1 MFFEEEDAM
10 NVNGYD
16 RLGQAGLE
24 LMQKSMNTAAAAAE
38 DIASGSLNPM
48 DVAKSAMDLSQAKVQ
63 MKLGAY
69 LIRTQQE
76 LMESTLEVFGVGT
89 KLNRRY

>member
-1 MFFEEEDAM
+1 M

-24 LMQKSMNTAAAAAE
+24 LMQKSMSAAAAAAE
-38 DIASGSLNPM
+38 DIASGTLNPL
-48 DVAKSAMDLSQAKVQ
+48 DVAKSAMDQGRAKVQ

-89 KLNRRY
+89 KLDRRY

>member
-1 MFFEEEDAM
+1 M

-24 LMQKSMNTAAAAAE
+24 LMQKSMNTARAAAE

-48 DVAKSAMDLSQAKVQ
+48 DVAKSAMDLGRAKVQ
-63 MKLGAY
+63 MKLRAY

-89 KLNRRY
+89 KLDRRY

>member
-1 MFFEEEDAM
+1 M

-24 LMQKSMNTAAAAAE
+24 LMQKSMSAAAAAAE

-48 DVAKSAMDLSQAKVQ
+48 DVAKSPMDLGRAKVQ

-76 LMESTLEVFGVGT
+76 LMESTLEVFGVGA
-89 KLNRRY
+89 KLDRRY

>member
-1 MFFEEEDAM
+1 M

-24 LMQKSMNTAAAAAE
+24 LMQKSMSAAAAAAE
-38 DIASGSLNPM
+38 DIASGSLTPM
-48 DVAKSAMDLSQAKVQ
+48 DVAKSTMDLGRAKVQ

-89 KLNRRY
+89 KLDRRY

>member
-1 MFFEEEDAM
+1 M

-24 LMQKSMNTAAAAAE
+24 LMQKSMSAAAAAAE
-38 DIASGSLNPM
+38 DIASGSLNPI
-48 DVAKSAMDLSQAKVQ
+48 DVAKSAMDLGRAKVQ

-89 KLNRRY
+89 KLDRRY

>member
-1 MFFEEEDAM
+1 
-10 NVNGYD
+10 
-16 RLGQAGLE
+16 
-24 LMQKSMNTAAAAAE
+24 
-38 DIASGSLNPM
+38 
-48 DVAKSAMDLSQAKVQ
+48 

-89 KLNRRY
+89 KLDRRY